1 MEYCNGCPISFIQR
15 YHSLFPIKMARKK
28 ETDPIKRHLL
38 ANCRFAIHEIKIRG
52 SGFFIPDFSFR
63 LSIDIGARRRNN
75 GMATTRPTKL

>member
-1 MEYCNGCPISFIQR
+1 
-15 YHSLFPIKMARKK
+15 MARQRRQ
-28 ETDPIKRHLL
+28 TPLRDILL

-75 GMATTRPTKL
+75 GMATTRPTKF